1 LEKPAPA
8 QYPISSFIARRWS
21 PRAFDAKRPL
31 DKKTVATLFEA
42 CRWAPS
48 FGNLQPWRFVVGMN
62 FDYTHKAVFDTLTDA
77 NKRWCKDAPMLFISM
92 ARLTKPSDNTPYA
105 HPQHD
110 LGLGLENLF
119 LQAFDMGLYCH
130 LMAGFSPDKARSA
143 FGIPE
148 GYQPM
153 TAGAVGY
160 PGQLEDLPEDL
171 QKREVNPRERNP
183 FSTFV
188 FSQRWEQPLELG

>member
-21 PRAFDAKRPL
+21 PRAFDGKRPL
-31 DKKTVATLFEA
+31 ERQTVGTLFEA

-48 FGNLQPWRFVVGMN
+48 FGNLQPWRFIVGLN
-62 FDYTHKAVFDTLTDA
+62 FDDTHKTIFETLTDA
-77 NKRWCKDAPMLFISM
+77 NKRWCKNAPMLFIAST
-92 ARLTKPSDNTPYA
+92 RLTKPSDNTPYS

-119 LQAFDMGLYCH
+119 LQAVDLGLYCH
-130 LMAGFSPDKARSA
+130 LMAGFSVEKARAA

-148 GYQPM
+148 GFQPM
-153 TAGAVGY
+153 TAGAVGH
-160 PGQLEDLPEDL
+160 PGRLEEMPEDL
-171 QKREVNPRERNP
+171 QKRELNPRERNP
-183 FSTFV
+183 FSAFV
-188 FSQRWEQPLELG
+188 FSGRWEQPLGLE